1 MGLRFS
7 KSIKLGKGVNLNFS
21 KSGIGMSVG
30 TKGMRVGT
38 GPRGT
43 KATLGIP
50 GTGISYTKTVG
61 KNNKRYENEFKTR
74 EKTPLEIKIESFIL
88 KILVFI
94 LGVMTSFLSLVFLL
108 MIFDKYS
115 FLTLFGVL
123 LFGFIGF
130 KSFAFTFKKKN
141 KLNEQNNTDD
151 LETFEDLEN

>member
-7 KSIKLGKGVNLNFS
+7 KSIKLGKGVNLNLS
-21 KSGIGMSVG
+21 KSGMGMSVG

-43 KATLGIP
+43 RATLGIP
-50 GTGISYTKTVG
+50 GTGISYSKSIG
-61 KNNKRYENEFKTR
+61 KNNKRYENEFQKR

-94 LGVMTSFLSLVFLL
+94 LGLMTSFLSLVFLM
-108 MIFDKYS
+108 MIFDGYS

-130 KSFAFTFKKKN
+130 KCFEFFFKKK
-141 KLNEQNNTDD
+141 KLDI
-151 LETFEDLEN
+151 

>member
-7 KSIKLGKGVNLNFS
+7 KSIKLGKGVNLNLS

-43 KATLGIP
+43 RATLGIP

-108 MIFDKYS
+108 MIFDDYS
-115 FLTLFGVL
+115 FGGLFGFL
-123 LFGFIGF
+123 FFGFIGF
-130 KSFAFTFKKKN
+130 KSFGFVFGKRHKSS
-141 KLNEQNNTDD
+141 EQNEIDN
-151 LETFEDLEN
+151 LEN